1 MENYPRFLN
10 PCLPG
15 LLGKSWSHCS
25 GCVLPWVTA
34 GSDWGTSFYWCGPL
48 ASELRTE
55 LLHFQCVLR
64 RELLPSEWSPGRS
77 PWLLGMLTWNSSLT
91 TQTWD
96 ENFGSIGLPGRN
108 WSHCLGSE
116 VTASSIFLAMP
127 IWKRTPSMLS
137 WEEGTDGGVGTT
149 HPCYVHQD
157 LFDTLGMWLFICV
170 GHCPEITVRNININ
184 SYWCWGSNSWPP
196 RD

>member
-10 PCLPG
+10 LCLPV

-25 GCVLPWVTA
+25 ECVLPWVTA

-64 RELLPSEWSPGRS
+64 RELLPSEWSPGA
-77 PWLLGMLTWNSSLT
+77 GKESLT
-91 TQTWD
+91 SWHAHLEFILDNTDLGWEFWQYRSSR
-96 ENFGSIGLPGRN
+96 EKLEPLPGIWGDRKL
-108 WSHCLGSE
+108 HFLGH
-116 VTASSIFLAMP
+116 A

-137 WEEGTDGGVGTT
+137 WEEGTDGEVGTT

-170 GHCPEITVRNININ
+170 GHCPEITIRNININ
-184 SYWCWGSNSWPP
+184 CYWCWGSNS
-196 RD
+196 

>member
-1 MENYPRFLN
+1 MENYPRFLYL
-10 PCLPG
+10 CLPV

-116 VTASSIFLAMP
+116 VTASSIFLDSSLHAELGRRNRWWSRDHTSLLCSP
-127 IWKRTPSMLS
+127 GFIWYIGYVIIHLCRTLS
-137 WEEGTDGGVGTT
+137 WNNNKK
-149 HPCYVHQD
+149 Y
-157 LFDTLGMWLFICV
+157 
-170 GHCPEITVRNININ
+170 
-184 SYWCWGSNSWPP
+184 
-196 RD
+196 